1 MSEAP
6 SWGRNKIPRL
16 LLEAPNELAVALTFD
31 QLYQRDVT
39 FGSLLL
45 EELCCRLSK
54 CLYSTTDFVRRIQMK
69 LLIHGVTFSCL

>member
-16 LLEAPNELAVALTFD
+16 LLEVPNDLVVILTSD

-39 FGSLLL
+39 FGSLLP
-45 EELCCRLSK
+45 EELRCRLSK
-54 CLYSTTDFVRRIQMK
+54 WLYSNAGFVRRIKMK
-69 LLIHGVTFSCL
+69 SRL